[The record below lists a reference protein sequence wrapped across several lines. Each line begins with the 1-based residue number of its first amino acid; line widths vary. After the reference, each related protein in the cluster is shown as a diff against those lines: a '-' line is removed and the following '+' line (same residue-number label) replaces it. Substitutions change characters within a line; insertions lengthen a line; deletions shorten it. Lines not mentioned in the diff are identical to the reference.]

1 MASIEE
7 WSHVERW
14 ITDCF
19 LRFNERK
26 GEDGMMDA
34 FPFDLR
40 SRSAYHLPAGTMRD
54 LTNKG
59 DLADLLSSV
68 GFYFGMKRPA
78 RPVD

>member
-1 MASIEE
+1 MVNRQWQGLLAKMASIEE

-14 ITDCF
+14 INDCF

-54 LTNKG
+54 LTAWPTSC
-59 DLADLLSSV
+59 LQSV
-68 GFYFGMKRPA
+68 FISA
-78 RPVD
+78 